1 MSTSN
6 SNILKS
12 WLSKSANNS
21 SLSNSANLSKK
32 VTFIEDHK
40 EFSSRSGKIKQSF
53 RFCFFIFLF
62 KIIFY
67 FKTKIDSED
76 QTSGIEGKYF

>member
-32 VTFIEDHK
+32 VTFIEDHQ
-40 EFSSRSGKIKQSF
+40 EFSSRSGKIKQSSLLLLY
-53 RFCFFIFLF
+53 FFI
-62 KIIFY
+62 
-67 FKTKIDSED
+67 
-76 QTSGIEGKYF
+76 

>member
-32 VTFIEDHK
+32 VTFIEDHQ
-40 EFSSRSGKIKQSF
+40 EFSSRSGKIKQSSILLLY
-53 RFCFFIFLF
+53 FFI
-62 KIIFY
+62 
-67 FKTKIDSED
+67 
-76 QTSGIEGKYF
+76 

>member
-32 VTFIEDHK
+32 VTFIEDHQ
-40 EFSSRSGKIKQSF
+40 EFSSRPGKIKQSSLLLLY
-53 RFCFFIFLF
+53 FFI
-62 KIIFY
+62 
-67 FKTKIDSED
+67 
-76 QTSGIEGKYF
+76 